1 MEICKMTLE
10 DLNNINLKDFD
21 DFWTP
26 TVLKD
31 ELLSNSSY
39 YITYKYNQDI
49 WGFAGIKFIL
59 DETHIMNI
67 VTRKDKRNIG
77 IGSQLLYALIE
88 QAKQNTS
95 LITLEVNVQNKT
107 AIHLYEKYGFDKVG
121 KRKKYYDN
129 TYDALIMTKKF
140 N

>member
-1 MEICKMTLE
+1 MEICEMTLE
-10 DLNNINLKDFD
+10 DLNQINLKDFD

-31 ELLSNSSY
+31 ELSSISSY
-39 YITYKYNQDI
+39 YIIYKDHQDI
-49 WGFAGIKFIL
+49 LGFAGIKFIL

-67 VTRKDKRNIG
+67 VTRKDKRNLG
-77 IGSQLLYALIE
+77 IGSKLLEVLIE
-88 QAKQNTS
+88 KARNNTS

-107 AIHLYEKYGFDKVG
+107 AIHLYEKYGFEKVG
-121 KRKKYYDN
+121 KRKKYYNN
-129 TYDALIMTKKF
+129 TYDAIIMTKNF